1 MTPEKINIAIAEVC
15 GWRCCKRDIHIAE
28 MVHTRP
34 HHSLVG
40 VEPYSKSDGSQPWHY
55 WVMPNYHGD
64 LNAMHEAER
73 TLDGTT
79 EWNGEENHTCAEE
92 AYMGHLSKAVK
103 DGRFADDWQLITA
116 TAAQRAEAFLRVLN
130 LWRE

>member
-1 MTPEKINIAIAEVC
+1 MTKDEINIAISEIC
-15 GWRCCKRDIHIAE
+15 GWVPVRNHWEKDDVSAYCNDSHCHLQLPD
-28 MVHTRP
+28 
-34 HHSLVG
+34 
-40 VEPYSKSDGSQPWHY
+40 
-55 WVMPNYHGD
+55 YHGD

-116 TAAQRAEAFLRVLN
+116 TAAQRAEAFLRVHN